1 MTEPIQPHD
10 SFFRKMFSDRET
22 VEDILFNNLPEIAAY
37 LLPGSLECTG
47 ESFVNAELR
56 KYVSDLVYR
65 ARLRTGEDAFVYI
78 LFEHKSQPEPY
89 VAFDLLRYM
98 VRIWERSREEKGFRR
113 FSPIVPIVF
122 YHGKRR
128 WYGRTDFATL
138 FPKIEG
144 FSKYVPSFEFCLY
157 DLSRYSE
164 EEIRGRVLSRIILL
178 LMKHIYEEDF
188 GERFIRICGLLGEL
202 GRERDIMDFLQT
214 VLHYVGYAT
223 ENINEEQ
230 MRAGVKKALPE
241 TGDTIMPTIFER
253 IRNEGREEW
262 MEKGIE
268 KGIEK
273 GRLIELHEGI
283 RLGLELKFG
292 DVGLSLIPRL
302 DKIDSIERLEGIK
315 ETLRKAEKLNQIESL
330 L

>member
-188 GERFIRICGLLGEL
+188 GAVHSDLRATGGVGKGAGYYGFPSNCITLCGVRN
-202 GRERDIMDFLQT
+202 REHQR
-214 VLHYVGYAT
+214 
-223 ENINEEQ
+223 
-230 MRAGVKKALPE
+230 RADACRREKSIA
-241 TGDTIMPTIFER
+241 
-253 IRNEGREEW
+253 RNRRYDHADH
-262 MEKGIE
+262 I
-268 KGIEK
+268 
-273 GRLIELHEGI
+273 
-283 RLGLELKFG
+283 
-292 DVGLSLIPRL
+292 
-302 DKIDSIERLEGIK
+302 
-315 ETLRKAEKLNQIESL
+315 
-330 L
+330 